1 MIRDWMSILKEP
13 IPAEMRGLLADR
25 WTELPEALRTPWQV
39 VGRHHVHCGYTLGP
53 SFCSF
58 GCTHCYLPKNANRV
72 PLPSFEEM
80 RAQIDANR
88 RLLGPGGGLQITG
101 GDVVDAYFRAGRPEE
116 LIAVVRYANDA
127 GVVPMLMTHGQLLL
141 ENPTFLAR
149 LVREGGLRKLA
160 IHIDITMAGRSGY
173 PIGKLRSE
181 ADLHP
186 LREAFV
192 DLLLS
197 VRKETRIDFF
207 AAHTVTVTEA
217 NLGSVGEILRWLRSD
232 RRHLDAFRLISF
244 QTEADVGRTR
254 FSARPVTAEEVW
266 GEICA
271 GVGTDLARDNLWFGH
286 PDCSNMTSL
295 LVLFPEGRV
304 INVIPSDPDSRAFW
318 TEILERFGGVGARGE
333 SVAAAFLRKAVLVA
347 RHPEVLRSLWRYLM
361 LRLER
366 ERLSLPELL
375 WRAARREV
383 GVFNVVLHN
392 FMSAGQVEQ
401 GGQEVTDRL
410 AACSFRGAVE
420 RDGEWVAVPM
430 CQMNALERES
440 LYEAEITGSRLP
452 IVA

>member
-1 MIRDWMSILKEP
+1 MRDWLSILEEP
-13 IPAEMRGLLADR
+13 IPAEMRGLLAAR
-25 WTELPEALRTPWQV
+25 WNELPEHLRTPWQV
-39 VGRHHVHCGYTLGP
+39 VGRHHVHCGYTMGP
-53 SFCSF
+53 AFCSF
-58 GCTHCYLPKNANRV
+58 GCTHCYLPKNANQV
-72 PLPSFEEM
+72 PLPSFEQM
-80 RAQIDANR
+80 KVQIDANR
-88 RLLGPGGGLQITG
+88 RLLGPGKGLQITG

-116 LIAVVRYANDA
+116 LVAVVRYANDA

-141 ENPTFLAR
+141 ENPAFLAR

-160 IHIDITMAGRSGY
+160 LHIDITMAGRAGY
-173 PIGKLRSE
+173 PIAKLRRE

-197 VRKETRIDFF
+197 VRRDTGIDFF

-217 NLGSVGEILRWLRSD
+217 NLGSIGEILHWLRAD

-254 FSARPVTAEEVW
+254 FSARPVTAEAVW

-271 GVGTDLARDNLWFGH
+271 GVGADMARDNLWFGH
-286 PDCSNMTSL
+286 PECSNMTSL

-304 INVIPSDPDSRAFW
+304 IDLIPSDPDSRAFW
-318 TEILERFGGVGARGE
+318 SGILERFGGIGARGE
-333 SVAAAFLRKAVLVA
+333 SFSDSLLRKAGVIA

-361 LRLER
+361 LRLEQ

-375 WRAARREV
+375 RRVAAREV
-383 GVFNVVLHN
+383 GGFNVVLHN
-392 FMSAGQVEQ
+392 FMSSAQVRQ
-401 GGQEVTDRL
+401 GGQEVTERL

-420 RDGEWVAVPM
+420 RDGEWQAVPM
-430 CQMNALERES
+430 CQMNALEREN
-440 LYEAEITGSRLP
+440 LYQAEITGSRLP